1 MFFLALTKGFAEYK
15 DKIYRISE
23 IAEVLFKD
31 KFKDSIFKW
40 CSIGGPVKAVELA
53 NFIPTVSIYGV
64 NNENLKDLA
73 ISFSTDYYEV
83 FTISDFKGV
92 EISSALKTSTLLQ

>member
-1 MFFLALTKGFAEYK
+1 MFFLALTKEFAEYK
-15 DKIYRISE
+15 NKIYRISE

-73 ISFSTDYYEV
+73 TSFSTD
-83 FTISDFKGV
+83 
-92 EISSALKTSTLLQ
+92 